1 MLKKIQNCERDIA
14 IANKYI
20 SEYCTRKRSILLM
33 LNRLSPKNCGEQGCQ
48 IFLGTTYQNR
58 KQIYQITT
66 KHIKCPQNIP
76 NVHKTY
82 QMPVQYVDKMSMTY
96 VYQHLPLQDPQK
108 ITQIWTFGLK
118 ICHLT
123 TLVVDC

>member
-1 MLKKIQNCERDIA
+1 
-14 IANKYI
+14 
-20 SEYCTRKRSILLM
+20 M

-96 VYQHLPLQDPQK
+96 TNIFHCKTLKKLLKY
-108 ITQIWTFGLK
+108 GL
-118 ICHLT
+118 
-123 TLVVDC
+123 LV